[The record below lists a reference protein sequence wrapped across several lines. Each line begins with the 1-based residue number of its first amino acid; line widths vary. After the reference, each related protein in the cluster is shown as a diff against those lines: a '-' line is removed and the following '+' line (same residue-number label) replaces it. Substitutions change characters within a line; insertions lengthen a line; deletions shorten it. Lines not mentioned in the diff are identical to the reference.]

1 LFATPVLY
9 THSSP
14 RPVSHFAEPNQLLI
28 VRGLSPPQYDS
39 MADATRRFL
48 WLSLPVGVVLLAIGG
63 YWLSGRSPRAC
74 DMRYTKEHPSGFL
87 GAKSAGEAMLR
98 LDAVRSAA

>member
-1 LFATPVLY
+1 
-9 THSSP
+9 
-14 RPVSHFAEPNQLLI
+14 
-28 VRGLSPPQYDS
+28 
-39 MADATRRFL
+39 MADAARRFL

-74 DMRYTKEHPSGFL
+74 DRRYAKDHPIGFL

>member
-1 LFATPVLY
+1 
-9 THSSP
+9 
-14 RPVSHFAEPNQLLI
+14 
-28 VRGLSPPQYDS
+28 